1 MYTKVLL
8 CFLET
13 RVDHATTTIDYNTD
27 RERETELPGVYIH
40 TQILNSG
47 GVRVVMF

>member
-1 MYTKVLL
+1 M

-13 RVDHATTTIDYNTD
+13 RFGNATTTTTIDYNTD